1 MEFQLNNNN
10 KNNNNKMLYISF
22 NQDASCFSVGTETG
36 FTIFNL
42 NPFKEIFN
50 RGKIKFLFFFIFLYI
65 KFIFIYIIILL
76 L

>member
-22 NQDASCFSVGTETG
+22 NQDSSCFSVGTETG

-50 RGKIKFLFFFIFLYI
+50 RGKIKI
-65 KFIFIYIIILL
+65 
-76 L
+76 